1 MFKNFIL
8 NFNLSSNYIKHHLK
22 HLYFNILSFKL
33 LNDLNNDIKNS
44 FWLIN
49 IDSIISSFLLALLF
63 LNIIKY
69 FIYDVKYNKIP
80 SKIQIFFELIII
92 FVLKN
97 VKNIFGKKDKYVFCL
112 AFTVFTWILIMN
124 LTSLI
129 PIDII
134 PYLLKFFFNI
144 NYFNI
149 VSSSDINITSSIS
162 FCALSYIF
170 LYKIFH
176 KGLLNLI
183 KNFLY
188 HPFNNKFLVI
198 FNILLEI
205 INIFSK
211 FLSLSLRLFGN
222 MYSGEI
228 IFILLFFLI
237 PWWLQLFFI
246 FPWFLLHIF
255 ISFLQSFVF
264 MILTIVY
271 IS

>member
-8 NFNLSSNYIKHHLK
+8 NFNLPFNYIEHHLK
-22 HLYFNILSFKL
+22 HLCFDILNFKL
-33 LNDLNNDIKNS
+33 INNLNDNINS

-49 IDSIISSFLLALLF
+49 IDSILSSFILAFLF
-63 LNIIKY
+63 LNIFNY
-69 FIYDVKYNKIP
+69 FIYNIRYNKIP
-80 SKIQIFFELIII
+80 NKIQIFFELIII
-92 FVLKN
+92 FVLNN
-97 VKNIFGKKDKYVFCL
+97 VKKIFGKKDKYVFCL
-112 AFTVFTWILIMN
+112 AFTIFTWLLIIN

-134 PYLLKFFFNI
+134 PFILKLFLNI
-144 NYFNI
+144 NYFNV
-149 VSSSDINITSSIS
+149 VSTSDINITSSFS
-162 FCALSYIF
+162 FCVLFYIF
-170 LYKIFH
+170 LYKIFNI
-176 KGLLNLI
+176 GILNLI
-183 KNFLY
+183 RKIFF
-188 HPFNNKFLVI
+188 HPFNNKYLI
-198 FNILLEI
+198 ILNILLEF

-255 ISFLQSFVF
+255 ISFLQSFIF
-264 MILTIVY
+264 MILVIVY